1 MPHLLIIDGPDL
13 DRRIELSAN
22 SSVVLGRSPRCSVV
36 LRDREVSRKHAEV
49 FTKDGSFVIRDLGSS
64 NGTIVNGELRNV
76 HPLADHDRIQL
87 GSNVMVFVGEPAGK
101 DSSKGADSD
110 IKSSLANFDI
120 EIVRPREETETN
132 YGSLSHIRHTLEPR
146 QQSSFDH
153 LVIDQSQANPEALQI
168 ASPGQHQGEHA
179 DAYWQMMYRA
189 VIQISRT
196 SDAYELVQQILEM
209 IFQWIKCDRAC
220 ILLLDPGTKSMVPAG
235 RRDRNQSARSSAMQ
249 ISHTILEYVRT
260 TGEAILTGD
269 AVTDERWNSS
279 ASIAQAGVRE
289 AICVPMPG
297 RHGLVGVIYIDTS
310 ASIGHLSQ
318 GEKVELL
325 NIEHLKLLSAIGHHA
340 ALVLEDAHNYRM
352 MLRSERLAA
361 IGTVVASISHHIK
374 NILQGI
380 EGGSFLVNSAL
391 KNSDLGAVT
400 QGWNIVEKNQKRIK
414 SLVLD
419 MLAYGKER
427 QPQLAEHDI
436 NVIVQDAVDLMRPTA
451 VDQGVEIQFEPSN
464 SAIVYGEADGFYHA
478 IVNLI
483 TNAIDTCVE
492 KKKLGQVEDYKP
504 LVSVEIRV
512 AKSQVDTMVTDNGVG
527 MDQQQIDKAFV
538 AFESTKGA
546 SGSGLG
552 LAVSRKI
559 VNEHGGNITVT
570 SEVGKGSCFV
580 IQLPTDAD
588 QDAPR
593 STGDQTI
600 SL

>member
-1 MPHLLIIDGPDL
+1 MPHLLVIDGPDV
-13 DRRIELSAN
+13 DRRIELSSQ

-36 LRDREVSRKHAEV
+36 LRDREVSRKHAEI
-49 FTKDGSFVIRDLGSS
+49 FVREGDYCIRDLGSS
-64 NGTIVNGELRNV
+64 NGTIVNGEVRSV
-76 HPLADHDRIQL
+76 CSLADHDRIQL
-87 GSNVMVFVGEPAGK
+87 GSNLMVFVGQGGLEVAEL
-101 DSSKGADSD
+101 DSA
-110 IKSSLANFDI
+110 SSRSAAKLANYDI
-120 EIVRPREETETN
+120 EIVKPQEASPSVHGN
-132 YGSLSHIRHTLEPR
+132 LSQIRHTLEPR
-146 QQSSFDH
+146 TAATFDQIGDDH
-153 LVIDQSQANPEALQI
+153 PESGDLSQDI
-168 ASPGQHQGEHA
+168 SVASGEHA

-196 SDAYELVQQILEM
+196 SDASELVQQILGM

-220 ILLLDPGTKSMVPAG
+220 ILLLDPTSKSLVPAG
-235 RRDRNQSARSSAMQ
+235 RLDRNRTARSSAMQ

-269 AVTDERWNSS
+269 AVTDERWNTS

-318 GEKVELL
+318 GEKLELL

-340 ALVLEDAHNYRM
+340 ALVLEDAYNYRM
-352 MLRSERLAA
+352 MLRSERLAT

-380 EGGSFLVNSAL
+380 EGGGYLVNSAL
-391 KNSDLGAVT
+391 KNNDIAAVT
-400 QGWNIVEKNQKRIK
+400 QGWNIVEKNQRRIK

-427 QPQLAEHDI
+427 QPQLAEHNI
-436 NVIVQDAVDLMRPTA
+436 NSIVQDAVDLMRPSA
-451 VDQGVEIQFEPSN
+451 QDQGVEIRFQSEL
-464 SAIVYGEADGFYHA
+464 SAIVYGEADAIYHA

-483 TNAIDTCVE
+483 TNAVDTCID
-492 KKKLGQVEDYKP
+492 KKKSGQFEGYKP
-504 LVSVEIRV
+504 LVEVVIRV
-512 AKSQVDTMVTDNGVG
+512 GKSHVDTLVTDNGTG
-527 MDQQQIDKAFV
+527 MDAQQMEKAFV

-546 SGSGLG
+546 GGSGLG

-559 VNEHGGNITVT
+559 INEHGGNITVT
-570 SEVGKGSCFV
+570 SELGMGSCFV
-580 IQLPTDAD
+580 IQLPTETD
-588 QDAPR
+588 QDPPR
-593 STGDQTI
+593 NSGDQTL